1 MVGQPVAF
9 IASAP
14 PAAAPGS
21 SGAGAAKGS
30 RPKLERAYLE
40 LRQPPA
46 DGGTTTPG
54 PRMGQI
60 DFQFNPKE
68 LTLAKTAKWERKT
81 AKGAKKAGPAEFK
94 GAGPSKLT
102 LEMFFD
108 ASAKHDDAVVQAV
121 ESLLACCVPTDQ
133 THQRQQGVPPWVI
146 FHWGGLTGFV
156 GYVSQVQAKYT
167 LFTPGG
173 LPIRATCQVTLEEIS
188 GPVPGQN
195 PTSGAL
201 AARRVHRVV
210 TGDTLA
216 LLAWR
221 EYGDPAAWRDIARAN
236 GIDDPMRLPP
246 GTELL
251 LPAAEEL
258 GDGHGR

>member
-1 MVGQPVAF
+1 MGTQPVAF
-9 IASAP
+9 VASAAP
-14 PAAAPGS
+14 PGPADPKGS
-21 SGAGAAKGS
+21 GGS

-108 ASAKHDDAVVQAV
+108 ATGKQDGSVVSAV
-121 ESLLACCVPTDQ
+121 ESLLSCCVPTDQ
-133 THQRQQGVPPWVI
+133 THQKQQGVPPWVI

-156 GYVSQVQAKYT
+156 GYVSQVQAKYS

-201 AARRVHRVV
+201 ATRRVHRAVS
-210 TGDTLA
+210 GDTLA

-221 EYGDPAAWRDIARAN
+221 EYGDPAAWRDIAEAN
-236 GIDDPMRLPP
+236 GIDDPMRLAP

-251 LPAAEEL
+251 LPAAEEI
-258 GDGHGR
+258 GAPHGR

>member
-1 MVGQPVAF
+1 MANQPVAF
-9 IASAP
+9 IAT
-14 PAAAPGS
+14 AAPSGPADPKGS
-21 SGAGAAKGS
+21 GGS

-68 LTLAKTAKWERKT
+68 LTLAKIAKWERKT

-108 ASAKHDDAVVQAV
+108 ATAKQDDSVVSAV
-121 ESLLACCVPTDQ
+121 ESLLSCCVPTDQ

-146 FHWGGLTGFV
+146 LHWGGLTGFV
-156 GYVSQVQAKYT
+156 AYVSQVQAKYT

-188 GPVPGQN
+188 GPMPGQN

-210 TGDTLA
+210 SGDTLA

-221 EYGDPAAWRDIARAN
+221 EYGDPAAWRDIAEAN
-236 GIDDPMRLPP
+236 GIDDPMRLAP

-251 LPAAEEL
+251 LPAAEEI
-258 GDGHGR
+258 GAPHGR